1 MSSTTTSH
9 SNFQLILN
17 SLTEYTNQT
26 GIDLT
31 KNPFADKLQSC
42 HSADAIFQLLQD
54 SAKAFK
60 EYRDG
65 NRKLINCLCPIVQL
79 LHIFSGILDEA
90 VALVSLSQTLQ
101 VPCC

>member
-17 SLTEYTNQT
+17 ALTEYVNQT

-42 HSADAIFQLLQD
+42 HSAEAISELLQD

-65 NRKLINCLCPIVQL
+65 NRKLINCLFPVVQL
-79 LHIFSGILDEA
+79 LHIFSRILGEA
-90 VALVSLSQTLQ
+90 VVLVSL
-101 VPCC
+101 